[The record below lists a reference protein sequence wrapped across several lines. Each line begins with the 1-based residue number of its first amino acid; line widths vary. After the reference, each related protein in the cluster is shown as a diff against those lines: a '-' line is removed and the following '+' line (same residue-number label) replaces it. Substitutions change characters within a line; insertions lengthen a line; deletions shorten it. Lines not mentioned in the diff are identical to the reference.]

1 MGQLVYSAITSL
13 DGYIED
19 REGGFTWGMPDDD
32 VHSFINNLERSI
44 GTYLYGR
51 KLYEVMKS
59 WEPLFG
65 QPDLIRVE
73 RDFAAIWH
81 MSEKVVF
88 SRTLEEVST
97 ARTRIERTFDPEAIR
112 AMKASA
118 EDDLSVGGAELAGTA
133 FKAGL
138 VDQIH
143 LFISPILIGGGK
155 PALPDAA
162 ATRLELLDQ
171 HGFGNGI
178 VHLHYR
184 VKN

>member
-19 REGGFTWGMPDDD
+19 REGSFTWGMPDDD

-51 KLYEVMKS
+51 KIYEVMKS

-65 QPDLIRVE
+65 QPDQTRVA
-73 RDFAAIWH
+73 RDYAAIWH
-81 MSEKVVF
+81 MAQKVVF
-88 SRTLEEVST
+88 SRTLEKADT
-97 ARTRIERTFDPEAIR
+97 ARTRMERSFDPEAIR
-112 AMKASA
+112 AMKAHA
-118 EDDLSVGGAELAGTA
+118 EEDLSIGGAELAAAA
-133 FKAGL
+133 FDAGL

-143 LFISPILIGGGK
+143 RFLSPIVTGGGK
-155 PALPDAA
+155 AA
-162 ATRLELLDQ
+162 MPNVPATRLELLDQ
-171 HGFGNGI
+171 HVFGNGV

-184 VKN
+184 VQN